1 MSSKAAVILAAG
13 KGVRM
18 RSELPKVLHKIC
30 GKELVR
36 HVMDAAKTAGY
47 DRIVVITSPTNRS
60 PVSDLLGDTVEYAV
74 QSEMLGTGHAAL
86 QAKDILRDVETVA
99 VLNGD
104 VPLIRPETL
113 RSLLERHESRDAC
126 ATLLTARSDLP
137 GLGRVVRDA
146 VGAIAEIVEERD
158 ADERTK
164 AIGEVNVGSYCFN
177 GTWLWEA
184 LENVKPSDGGEYYLP
199 AVIAAAVEQ
208 GRPPRSIE
216 VSDPAE
222 ALGVNDRVQLSEAES
237 LLQDRIRHRWM
248 KSGVTMPD
256 PSTVYVDADV
266 SLGQDTTVLPNTHIT
281 GGTRVADRCVL
292 GPNSIIDRAR
302 IGSECR
308 VWASVV
314 EGSELGGRVNVGPFT
329 HIRPGSRIAED
340 VVLGNFAEVNRS
352 TVGRNSKSAHFS
364 YLGDAE
370 VGEDVNIG
378 AGTVTVNYDG
388 VSKQP
393 TRIGDGAFIGCD
405 TMLIAPVEVGE
416 NAQTAAGAVVTKD
429 VPPDATVVGVPA
441 RVKPKNKRKSD
452 GGGDSS

>member
-18 RSELPKVLHKIC
+18 RSEFPKVLHKIC
-30 GKELVR
+30 GKELLR

-104 VPLIRPETL
+104 VPLIHPETL

-164 AIGEVNVGSYCFN
+164 AIDEVNVGSYCFN
-177 GTWLWEA
+177 GPWLWEA

-208 GRPPRSIE
+208 GRPPQSIE

-237 LLQDRIRHRWM
+237 LLQDRIRIHWM
-248 KSGVTMPD
+248 KNGVTMPD

-292 GPNSIIDRAR
+292 GPNSIIDNAR
-302 IGSECR
+302 IGSECLVR
-308 VWASVV
+308 SSVV
-314 EGSELGGRVNVGPFT
+314 EGSELGARVNVGPFT

-340 VVLGNFAEVNRS
+340 VMLGNFAEVNRS
-352 TVGRNSKSAHFS
+352 AVGRNSKSAHFS

-370 VGEDVNIG
+370 VGEGVNIG

-405 TMLIAPVEVGE
+405 TMLIAPVEIGE